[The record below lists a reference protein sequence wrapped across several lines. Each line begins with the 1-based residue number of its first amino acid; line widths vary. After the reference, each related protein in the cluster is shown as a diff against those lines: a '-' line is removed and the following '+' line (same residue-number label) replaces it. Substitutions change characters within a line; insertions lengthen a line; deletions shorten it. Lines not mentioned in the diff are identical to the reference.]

1 MAWCLFLDVKLT
13 VPPRVIMTDRLKS
26 YSAAKAELLPGI
38 EHGQQNI
45 KTTAIRILISQPGCE
60 SVY

>member
-1 MAWCLFLDVKLT
+1 
-13 VPPRVIMTDRLKS
+13 MTDRLKS